1 MVPLWVRVG
10 ILLLVLPPGSQA
22 ITLLAGAPPTGTV
35 GVVTTLSG
43 GGGGSAP
50 VGSSGALQIN
60 VAGTLGAYA
69 GSNVCSA
76 SYVTAIA
83 ADGSVTCTAVGGGDT
98 FTDTATSVNAEV
110 ALFKSTTGKLLQR
123 ATLTAPVVQ
132 STAGVLTAALVSGDS
147 PTVAT
152 TAGSRPLDKQLA
164 FDIDGNII
172 ASPYDTN
179 VGVTFNG
186 TPVNGQVAEWIS
198 ALQVQGV
205 DTTGTGDVCRQDAPT
220 LNAPLIAKLGN
231 LATNG
236 FVKTS
241 SSNGTLAVDTNTYIS
256 GNQTITVSGDATA
269 SGTVTLTTTV
279 AKVNGVAYPASPA
292 TDTLPV
298 VTAANTVTYKALTDC
313 DDTSGNHLN
322 YDTTT
327 HAFTCGTSSSGGAPG
342 NAAADGTTKGIA
354 TFQAACFN
362 DDGSGLISFDAPNC
376 TAADGS
382 TKGLLTAADWTTFNT
397 KVAATRAINTTSPLS
412 GGGSLSA
419 DRTLTCP
426 TCTTNASSLTTNLPV
441 IGAGSN
447 ATAVGSRSGNTTEFA
462 TSTGAK
468 TASRQLEWDASGN
481 VSASSVATGD
491 VAAATVTPAKA
502 TNGINRKVCNIIVGS
517 DDGSALANANLGPQL
532 HQCRVPSAATVEE
545 VTVWADGGTPSVI
558 VHRRTGTTNTALL
571 SSALA
576 TAASGA
582 EACARPTAV
591 ANQASVTCSA
601 TLQNVTVPA
610 GATLGLTSGTA
621 GGVAKRMS
629 ISITFLIT
637 AD

>member
-1 MVPLWVRVG
+1 MPPLWLCVG
-10 ILLLVLPPGSQA
+10 VLLIASALPVQA
-22 ITLLAGAPPTGTV
+22 LTLLAGAPPTGTV

-50 VGSSGALQIN
+50 AGAGGTLQIN
-60 VAGTLGAYA
+60 AAGSLGAYA

-83 ADGSVTCTAVGGGDT
+83 ANGSVTCAAVGGGDT
-98 FTDTATSVNAEV
+98 FTDTATSVDGEV

-132 STAGVLTAALVSGDS
+132 SAAGVLSAALVSGDS
-147 PTVAT
+147 PTIAT

-186 TPVNGQVAEWIS
+186 TPVSGQVAEWIS

-205 DTTGTGDVCRQDAPT
+205 DTTGTGDICRQDAAT
-220 LNAPLIAKLGN
+220 LNSPLIAKLGN
-231 LATNG
+231 LASNG

-241 SSNGTLAVDTNTYIS
+241 SGDGTLSVDTSTYIS
-256 GNQTITVSGDATA
+256 GNQTITMSGDATA
-269 SGTVTLTTTV
+269 SGTVALTATV
-279 AKVNGVAYPASPA
+279 TKVNGVAYPASPS
-292 TDTLPV
+292 TDALPV
-298 VTAANTVTYKALTDC
+298 VTAANTITYKVLTDC

-322 YDTTT
+322 YDVTT
-327 HAFTCGTSSSGGAPG
+327 HTFTCGTSSSGGAPG
-342 NAAADGTTKGIA
+342 NAVADGSTKGIA
-354 TFQAACFN
+354 AFEAACFN
-362 DDGSGLISFDAPNC
+362 DDGSGLISFDAANC

-382 TKGLLTAADWTTFNT
+382 TKGLLTAADWTTFNA
-397 KVAATRAINTTSPLS
+397 KVTATRAINTTSPL
-412 GGGSLSA
+412 GGGGNLGA
-419 DRTLTCP
+419 DRTLTCT
-426 TCTTNASSLTTNLPV
+426 TCTTNASSLTSNLPV

-447 ATAVGSRSGNTTEFA
+447 ATAVGTRSGNTTEFA
-462 TSTGAK
+462 TSTGSK
-468 TASRQLEWDASGN
+468 TTSRQLGWDVDGNVTASG
-481 VSASSVATGD
+481 VPIGD
-491 VAAATVTPAKA
+491 VSAATVTPAKA
-502 TNGINRKVCNIIVGS
+502 TNGINRKVCTIIVGS

-532 HQCRVPSAATVEE
+532 QQCRVPSAATVEE

-610 GATLGLTSGTA
+610 GATFGLTSGTA